1 MKEYAKHFYKSKAWQ
16 RTRYAYIIS
25 KQGQCERCGQ
35 GGKIVHHKIYI
46 DPTNIYNE
54 AITLDHNNLELLCQT
69 CHNQEHTGTQT
80 TATGTRFDEHG
91 QLILNPPH

>member
-16 RTRYAYIIS
+16 RTRYAYIVS
-25 KQGQCERCGQ
+25 RQGQCERCGA

-54 AITLDHNNLELLCQT
+54 AITLNHDNLELLCQD
-69 CHNQEHTGTQT
+69 CHNKEHMGNEAT
-80 TATGTRFDEHG
+80 TKGTRFDDNG
-91 QLILNPPH
+91 QLIQR